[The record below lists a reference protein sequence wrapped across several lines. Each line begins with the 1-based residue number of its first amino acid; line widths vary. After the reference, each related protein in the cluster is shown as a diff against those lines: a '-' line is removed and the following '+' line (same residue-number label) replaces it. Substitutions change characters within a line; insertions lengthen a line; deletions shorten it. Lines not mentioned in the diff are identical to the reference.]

1 MSRIRRIVARESIVG
16 TDTRIRRA
24 LPHKELRLIGAWSF
38 LDHAGP
44 VRFGPGQGLHVGP
57 HPHIGLQTF
66 TWMIEGEVM
75 HRDSLGFEQVVTPG
89 QVNLMTA
96 GRGIAHSEDSVAD
109 GTCMHAAQL
118 WIALPDSE
126 RHRAPSFRNYP
137 RLPVVDCG
145 GFRAT
150 VLAGSDFGQT
160 SPVEVFS
167 PILGVDFAS
176 ASAASTVF
184 ECNPD
189 WEYGAMVL
197 EGEATVDGEALP
209 QGQLLYFPPGHGAIP
224 VSCTEAARVLLLGGA
239 PFGESVLLWW
249 NFVAR
254 SQDEMEQAVA
264 DWNAGSGRFGTVRE
278 GSSADRIPAP
288 SLDGVSLRP
297 R

>member
-1 MSRIRRIVARESIVG
+1 MSRITRILARESIVG

-24 LPHKELRLIGAWSF
+24 LPHKQLRMIGAWCF

-44 VRFGPGQGLHVGP
+44 VRFEPGHGLHVGP

-75 HRDSLGFEQVVTPG
+75 HRDSLGFEQVVKPG

-96 GRGIAHSEDSVAD
+96 GRGIAHSEDSVTD
-109 GTCMHAAQL
+109 GACMHAAQL
-118 WIALPDSE
+118 WIALPDEE

-137 RLPVVDCG
+137 DLPVIECG

-150 VLAGSDFGQT
+150 VLAGSAFGQT

-167 PILGVDFAS
+167 PMLGVDFAS
-176 ASAASTVF
+176 ESAASTVF
-184 ECNPD
+184 ECQPG

-197 EGEATVDGEALP
+197 EGEAKVSGEALP
-209 QGQLLYFPPGHGAIP
+209 QGELLHFAPGHEAITIEC
-224 VSCTEAARVLLLGGA
+224 SDQSRVLLLGGE
-239 PFGESVLLWW
+239 PFGENILLWW

-254 SQDEMEQAVA
+254 TQEEMEQAVA
-264 DWNAGSGRFGTVRE
+264 DWNNGARFGTVRA
-278 GSSADRIPAP
+278 GSDANPLTAP
-288 SLDGVSLRP
+288 SLDGITLRA